1 VGSRPS
7 GDAPAAEPPASR
19 RAKIDELYLQ
29 SGDRRDLRR
38 MPRLI
43 GEAFQLVRRAAP
55 RELNLAVALQVA
67 AGVSLAAQLLVLR
80 RVLDT
85 ITAAA
90 GIPNWTDV
98 APELMLLGALLV
110 VVALAT
116 TAQREQRRVLA
127 ELVQKHTTGRV
138 MDVSTRVDLIEY
150 DRPGFYDALERARVN
165 ASMRPVQIATGVLG
179 LLGGGVAVAAV
190 GTTLLVIEPLVVL
203 VIVLGG
209 VPAVLL
215 NRASARVLHQF
226 HVRQTPMDRRRQYL
240 YTVLS
245 RKEEAQEVRAF
256 SSGGYLRTEHDQLY
270 DDKVADLRGTVRR
283 RMFLGAVAGLV
294 AATVTV
300 GAVALLLAFVQTG
313 RLSVGDA
320 AVAVGAVVLLAG
332 QVRGLVGSSGSLY
345 EGALFL
351 EDFTRFVARRPRDKE
366 VARPGSGNDGS
377 TPTGRIELHGVSFT
391 YPSRVEPSLREVNLT
406 IERGEV
412 IALVGENGSGK
423 TTLTKLLAGLYR
435 PSDGRIVVGGQDVTE
450 ADLSTVRDGVT
461 VIFQDYARY
470 FMTAHENIA
479 ISSAGR
485 IEERERVRDAARR
498 AGVADFIERLPEGFD
513 SLLGPSFIGGSDLS
527 VGQWQRVALARAYFR
542 DAPMLILDEPTA
554 ALDPRG
560 EVEIFEQVRS
570 LAQGRTVI
578 LVTHRFSSVRVADR
592 ILVLRSGRIV
602 EDGRHADLLAAEG
615 LYAELFRMQAAGYAQ
630 E

>member
-7 GDAPAAEPPASR
+7 DGAPASNPSPSR

-29 SGDRRDLRR
+29 SGERRDLRR
-38 MPRLI
+38 MPHLI
-43 GEAFQLVRRAAP
+43 REAFALVRRAAP
-55 RELNLAVALQVA
+55 RELSLAIVLQGA
-67 AGVSLAAQLLVLR
+67 AGISLAAQLLVLR

-85 ITAAA
+85 IATSA
-90 GIPNWTDV
+90 GIPSWVDLV
-98 APELMLLGALLV
+98 PELVLLGVLLI
-110 VVALAT
+110 VVALAA

-138 MDVSTRVDLIEY
+138 MDVSTRVDLLEY

-165 ASMRPVQIATGVLG
+165 ASMRPLQIATGVIG
-179 LLGGGVAVAAV
+179 LLGGAVAVAAV

-203 VIVLGG
+203 VIVVGG
-209 VPAVLL
+209 VPAVFL
-215 NRASARVLHQF
+215 NRASSRVLHRF

-256 SSGGYLRTEHDQLY
+256 SSAGYLRAEHDQLY
-270 DDKVADLRGTVRR
+270 DDKIVDLRGTVRQ
-283 RMFLGAVAGLV
+283 RMLFGAIAGVV
-294 AATVTV
+294 AAVVTV
-300 GAVALLLAFVQTG
+300 VSVALLLTFVQSG
-313 RLSVGDA
+313 RLTVGDA

-332 QVRGLVGSSGSLY
+332 QIRGLVGSSGSLY

-351 EDFTRFVARRPRDKE
+351 EDFTRFVALSDEDAEAPA
-366 VARPGSGNDGS
+366 VARPAVAS
-377 TPTGRIELHGVSFT
+377 PARRIELRGVSFT
-391 YPSRVEPSLREVNLT
+391 YPSRSEPSLTDLDLT
-406 IERGEV
+406 VERGEI

-435 PSDGRIVVGGQDVTE
+435 PSEGRMLIDGHDVTDE
-450 ADLSTVRDGVT
+450 DLSTIRDRVA

-479 ISSAGR
+479 ISRS
-485 IEERERVRDAARR
+485 ERVADRDGVRDAARR
-498 AGVADFIERLPEGFD
+498 AGAADFLGQLPDGFD

-527 VGQWQRVALARAYFR
+527 VGQWQRIALARGYFR

-560 EVEIFEQVRS
+560 EVEIFEQVKG
-570 LAQGRTVI
+570 LAEGRTVVF
-578 LVTHRFSSVRVADR
+578 VTHRFSSVRVADR
-592 ILVLRSGRIV
+592 ILVLRAGRIE
-602 EDGRHADLLAAEG
+602 EDGSHAELLAAQG
-615 LYAELFRMQAAGYAQ
+615 LYAELFSLQAAGYAL